1 MVVVV
6 VVLGLL
12 GLVVGYIV
20 LSSVRDSRAS
30 RGVGSSG
37 GAWYA
42 GGVTTGYGYG
52 DSGGSG
58 SGCDTGGSG
67 GFSDGGGF
75 GGGGDGG
82 GGGGC

>member
-30 RGVGSSG
+30 RGVGPSS

-42 GGVTTGYGYG
+42 GGVTTGHVYG